1 MTISLAESPK
11 VVFPFIWRRFST
23 VLTEPLKM
31 ALPANVETPAT
42 LNVPPKV
49 EIPVTL
55 RLAKSPTESAV
66 ILL

>member
-1 MTISLAESPK
+1 
-11 VVFPFIWRRFST
+11 
-23 VLTEPLKM
+23 M

-66 ILL
+66 ILLKLDPSP